1 MSCFGNIGGWPVS
14 NGVEAAFL
22 AGCAPRFRWE
32 GASMFEDSL
41 FASRVGSVSA
51 DKRWTVAAS
60 VGLQAALAAVVIVLP
75 LLHPEGLPF
84 RMDPPKVLMPLMRK
98 PPVPVVETQ
107 RMEASASSL
116 AMPGV
121 TRTPM
126 LPSLLPTLNP
136 SVEGPPALGP
146 IGSGMSMGDSL
157 PAGVGLGD
165 GRGPAVS
172 VKPAPGPVHVSTGVS
187 EGLLLA
193 PIRPVYPAIARAA
206 RVEGTVVVEAV
217 ISRAG
222 RIESLRVVS
231 GPAMLQGRRSMR
243 FGEARYRP
251 YRLNGE
257 TTEVETTITVN
268 FRMGG

>member
-1 MSCFGNIGGWPVS
+1 
-14 NGVEAAFL
+14 
-22 AGCAPRFRWE
+22 
-32 GASMFEDSL
+32 MFEDSL

-51 DKRWTVAAS
+51 SKRWTVAAS
-60 VGLQAALAAVVIVLP
+60 VGLQAGLAAVVIVLP
-75 LLHPEGLPF
+75 LLHPEALPF
-84 RMDPPKVLMPLMRK
+84 RMEAPKVLMPLMRK
-98 PPVPVVETQ
+98 PPMPVVET
-107 RMEASASSL
+107 RRVEASASSM

-121 TRTPM
+121 TRAPVLT
-126 LPSLLPTLNP
+126 SLLPSFNP
-136 SVEGPPALGP
+136 SREGAPESVS
-146 IGSGMSMGDSL
+146 IGTGMSMADSL
-157 PAGVGLGD
+157 PGIGLGD
-165 GRGPAVS
+165 GRGHGPAVS

-231 GPAMLQGRRSMR
+231 GPAMLQGAAMDAIR
-243 FGEARYRP
+243 EARYRP

-257 TTEVETTITVN
+257 AVDVQTTITVN